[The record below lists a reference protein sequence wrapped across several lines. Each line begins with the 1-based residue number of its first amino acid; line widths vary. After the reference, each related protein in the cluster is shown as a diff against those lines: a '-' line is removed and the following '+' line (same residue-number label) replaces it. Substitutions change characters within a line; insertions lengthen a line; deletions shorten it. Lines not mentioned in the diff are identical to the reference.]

1 MTTKPAPRS
10 LASRAAAG
18 LLAAALLAAG
28 AAASLAGEPPY
39 GLKDGKPFAGAKLNI
54 LSVVTPQ
61 FEGLM
66 LRDGEFTELT
76 GIETEWTFIPFT
88 SLQEKVASVGVA
100 ADGSFDVVNY
110 LDSWGPPNSHW
121 LVAIDDLMAED
132 GVSMDRYPA
141 AFAKSAQF
149 EGRTIG
155 FPLRAHAQLMF
166 YRKDVLAEIGMEP
179 PRTWGDVVAI
189 AGAIRAKGLDI
200 EPLALYFHNDGNR
213 QNLFIWLNFLWAAGA
228 DVFDGD
234 TCPVWA
240 SEEGLAATEDY
251 VALHTV
257 EKATNP
263 SSLSFVEQDARQSFQ
278 QGKSAM
284 IPVWWWAYSPFINPK
299 SSVLSKEQVGFV
311 GMPAYRG
318 RTVTYAI
325 SMPFSISKYSK
336 NRGAAW
342 EFMKWLSNPALEK
355 KNATEREVAGK
366 TIINNVVTHSANLRD
381 ADVNA
386 ANDMI
391 QQAAWE
397 SLEESDIM
405 PQIAEWPEVG
415 DILSAAI
422 TKAAAGGDTR
432 ALMKDAAAR
441 SEKLLRR
448 AGYCR

>member
-1 MTTKPAPRS
+1 MTLAIRS
-10 LASRAAAG
+10 MIAAA
-18 LLAAALLAAG
+18 AAACVLAAG
-28 AAASLAGEPPY
+28 IMAAGPASAAGELPY
-39 GLKDGKPFAGAKLNI
+39 GLEAGKPYAGTKLNI

-100 ADGSFDVVNY
+100 ADGGFDVVNY
-110 LDSWGPPNSHW
+110 LDSWGPPNAHW
-121 LVAIDDLMAED
+121 LVGIDDMMAED
-132 GVSMDRYPA
+132 GIGMDRYPA

-166 YRKDVLAEIGMEP
+166 YRKDVLAEVGMDP
-179 PRTWGDVVAI
+179 PRTWDDVVAV
-189 AGAIRAKGLDI
+189 ADAIRAKGLDV

-228 DVFDGD
+228 DVFDAK
-234 TCPVWA
+234 TCPVWD
-240 SEEGLAATEDY
+240 SEAGLAATEDY
-251 VALHTV
+251 IALHTV
-257 EKATNP
+257 HKATNP
-263 SSLSFVEQDARQSFQ
+263 SSISFVEQDARQSFQ

-284 IPVWWWAYSPFINPK
+284 IPVWWWAYSPFVNPK
-299 SSVLSKEQVGFV
+299 SSVLAKDQVGFA
-311 GMPAYRG
+311 GMPAYKG

-336 NRGAAW
+336 HQGAAW

-366 TIINNVVTHSANLRD
+366 TIINNVVTHTANFRD

-391 QQAAWE
+391 QQAVWE
-397 SLEESDIM
+397 SLKESDVM
-405 PQIAEWPEVG
+405 PQIAEWPEIG
-415 DILSAAI
+415 DVLSAAI
-422 TKAAAGGDTR
+422 ARAAAGGDTR
-432 ALMKDAAAR
+432 ALMTEASGQAR
-441 SEKLLRR
+441 KILRR
-448 AGYCR
+448 AGYCG